1 MPIVFPSAAE
11 LVSPL
16 TAGINSGVNIAQARL
31 AGQHL
36 EEQRRHAM
44 VSEELERQLRDIQK
58 QQEARAD
65 IQQGNLNS
73 DAAIKKAAE
82 ARSADEFNRNNAFTG
97 AIGDELKRQQVMN
110 AIPETIRRP
119 DYVPPASPIEGI
131 QQATVSALGK
141 APPSPEM
148 LQHVLG
154 TAGTMGNQ
162 QIQRQFEMMRL
173 EDERK
178 RLANEDLRL
187 GLSAKEA
194 ELRKNADERAAE
206 TAARAGRKETGEDN
220 IIKAKTRVDQTYP
233 NLPNDEKDDLV
244 SFLSTQPNQQFPKA
258 PASEPKELAS
268 KVESLKFID
277 RLNDAVQE
285 SKDKLGPA
293 QSRLR
298 NFETYWNKDPK
309 YSELLQDYN
318 YVVRNGE
325 KASKQLGTLT
335 QSKIDTL
342 VKTLGDPN
350 KSDFPIT
357 VKRFLENN
365 IQDLDTQLGQWKDS
379 YWHLSPQTKQV
390 YDNAL
395 KARNELYQKLHPET
409 SSNQPIAG
417 STGNVITLKNGAKV
431 TVH

>member
-16 TAGINSGVNIAQARL
+16 TSGFNTGINFAQARI

-36 EEQRRHAM
+36 DEQRRHAM
-44 VSEELERQLRDIQK
+44 ASEELERQLRDIQK
-58 QQEARAD
+58 QQEARAV
-65 IQQGNLNS
+65 QEQ
-73 DAAIKKAAE
+73 AIRNAAE
-82 ARSADEFNRNNAFTG
+82 ARAADEFNRNKAFTG
-97 AIGDELKRQQVMN
+97 AIGDELSRQQTMN

-119 DYVPPASPIEGI
+119 DYVPPATPIEGM
-131 QQATVSALGK
+131 QRATISALGK

-148 LQHVLG
+148 LQHVIG
-154 TAGTMGNQ
+154 SAATMGNQ

-187 GLSAKEA
+187 GLSTKEA

-206 TAARAGRKETGEDN
+206 AAARAGRKESGEDN
-220 IIKAKTRVDQTYP
+220 IRKAETRVKQTYP
-233 NLPNDEKDDLV
+233 DLPDDEKEDLV

-350 KSDFPIT
+350 KADFPIT

-390 YDNAL
+390 YENAL
-395 KARNELYQKLHPET
+395 KTRNALYQKLHPET
-409 SSNQPIAG
+409 QPSAG
-417 STGNVITLKNGAKV
+417 GTGNVITLKNGAKV